1 MYVAQ
6 VSKHLA
12 ELGYTVDIF
21 TRRDDPEVAEVVEWA
36 PDANVVH
43 VPAGPPTYVRKE
55 DMLPMMD
62 AFTLGVLRYARR
74 EGIEYDLA
82 HANFWM
88 SGLVALNLKEVAGI
102 PYVVTFHALGRVR
115 REHQKEADEFPDVRF
130 DIEERIV
137 AGADGIIAE
146 SPQERHDLVELYDGD
161 PARIY
166 LIPAGFDETEFWPV
180 DKQEARAMTGL
191 PAEGRIILQLGRM
204 VPRKGVA
211 NVIRAM
217 ARLKQHHADDA
228 TLVIVGGETKDPDP
242 ELTPEIA
249 RLQQIARDEGV
260 ADRVLFIGRRGRDVL
275 RYYYSASDIFV
286 TTPWYEPFGITP
298 LEAGA
303 CSRPVVGSRVGGIK
317 FTVVD
322 GETGYLVPPRD
333 PGALAARLADLLS
346 HPKRMEAFGRAGYR
360 RVHDHFRW
368 ERVGVQTAQ
377 TYEDVLDGGQP
388 ELVDDTGALS
398 IYERN
403 FSQAAAVLDAAKDAL
418 RAEVIELARLIRHT
432 YATGGK
438 LLVAGNGGSAAEAQ
452 HLVGE
457 LVGHFAVEGRPAL
470 PAIALNADTAVI
482 TAWSND
488 YGYEDVFARQ
498 VEALG
503 QPGDLLLALSTSGRS
518 QNLVTA
524 FDTAAEM
531 GITRAALLGGDGG
544 TLGELADLAVIVPSL
559 NTQRIQEI
567 HTLIVHVV
575 CEVVE
580 EEFLDGEW
588 VEGVTSRRSWNGRVH
603 AYIPRSMK
611 QTGEIEALLLGGGNG
626 GEKQRTRGEKR
637 P

>member
-1 MYVAQ
+1 
-6 VSKHLA
+6 
-12 ELGYTVDIF
+12 
-21 TRRDDPEVAEVVEWA
+21 
-36 PDANVVH
+36 
-43 VPAGPPTYVRKE
+43 
-55 DMLPMMD
+55 
-62 AFTLGVLRYARR
+62 
-74 EGIEYDLA
+74 
-82 HANFWM
+82 
-88 SGLVALNLKEVAGI
+88 
-102 PYVVTFHALGRVR
+102 
-115 REHQKEADEFPDVRF
+115 
-130 DIEERIV
+130 
-137 AGADGIIAE
+137 
-146 SPQERHDLVELYDGD
+146 
-161 PARIY
+161 
-166 LIPAGFDETEFWPV
+166 
-180 DKQEARAMTGL
+180 
-191 PAEGRIILQLGRM
+191 
-204 VPRKGVA
+204 
-211 NVIRAM
+211 
-217 ARLKQHHADDA
+217 
-228 TLVIVGGETKDPDP
+228 
-242 ELTPEIA
+242 
-249 RLQQIARDEGV
+249 
-260 ADRVLFIGRRGRDVL
+260 
-275 RYYYSASDIFV
+275 
-286 TTPWYEPFGITP
+286 
-298 LEAGA
+298 
-303 CSRPVVGSRVGGIK
+303 
-317 FTVVD
+317 
-322 GETGYLVPPRD
+322 
-333 PGALAARLADLLS
+333 
-346 HPKRMEAFGRAGYR
+346 
-360 RVHDHFRW
+360 
-368 ERVGVQTAQ
+368 
-377 TYEDVLDGGQP
+377 
-388 ELVDDTGALS
+388 
-398 IYERN
+398 
-403 FSQAAAVLDAAKDAL
+403 
-418 RAEVIELARLIRHT
+418 VIELARLIRHT

-603 AYIPRSMK
+603 AYIPRSVK